1 MVNIIQDLSL
11 LRVLSFFLFLTCNVA
26 NSSTNSI
33 SNNVLTKCDRRAYY
47 AVQSS
52 SECDARQGFDATTRG
67 FDATTRASYETVNED
82 MRLPRID
89 PVQVSMV
96 S

>member
-33 SNNVLTKCDRRAYY
+33 SNNVFTKCDRRAYY

-52 SECDARQGFDATTRG
+52 SECDARQG